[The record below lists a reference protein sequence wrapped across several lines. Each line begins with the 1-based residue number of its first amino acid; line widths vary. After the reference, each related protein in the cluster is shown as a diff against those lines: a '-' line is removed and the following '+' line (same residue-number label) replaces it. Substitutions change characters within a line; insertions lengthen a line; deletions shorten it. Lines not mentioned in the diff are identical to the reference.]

1 MQAGY
6 PVTSRLGRQCADT
19 AQTLWRNQGSASPPF
34 PAGPIGVKVCAPIDP
49 WKFPT
54 VRLWQRLFLALAALS
69 GLALLGFVA
78 WQQQN
83 FRRAFLG
90 YLDEVALQRLEPARL
105 RLESAYAEHGSW
117 DFLRGDPTAL
127 GELIEPG
134 PGAMRG
140 MRESGFHSPEGTLRE
155 PPDERTPP
163 GPPPPREQPADPPDG
178 GPPPG
183 RAERDPELRE
193 HDSRRGPPR
202 MHGPPDLMPRLL
214 LVDVDGVPVAGHHA
228 IPADSLTLP
237 LQLDGKPIGALR
249 LARQAQINAA
259 VDLAFSS
266 TQRRDALVIGV
277 AILLG
282 ALALA
287 FALARWLLAP
297 VRALTSVT
305 QALAAGDFGQRVVTA
320 RTDEL
325 GALAQDFNRLAATLE
340 RHRDARQRW
349 GADIAHELR
358 TPLSVLRGEI
368 QALQDGVRT
377 PSATA
382 LDSLQAEC
390 ARLGNLIE
398 DLYQLSLADAG
409 ALDYHFEPL
418 DLDDLARD
426 ALAQQR
432 HACASAGLALDESLA
447 PLPPVRGDV
456 RRLTQLIDNLLANAR
471 RYTDAPGRIR
481 VEVAEGAR
489 HAQLIVEDSAPGVPR
504 ASLPRLFE
512 RLYRV
517 ESSRAR
523 SAGGAGLGLSICRA
537 IVDAH
542 GGTIE
547 AQDSPLGG
555 LRIVVR
561 LPFADAPAT

>member
-1 MQAGY
+1 MALRWLPDE
-6 PVTSRLGRQCADT
+6 PVEILR
-19 AQTLWRNQGSASPPF
+19 
-34 PAGPIGVKVCAPIDP
+34 
-49 WKFPT
+49 
-54 VRLWQRLFLALAALS
+54 VRLWQRLFLAFAALS
-69 GLALLGFVA
+69 GLALFAFVA

-83 FRRAFLG
+83 FRRGFLS
-90 YLDEVALQRLEPARL
+90 YLDEVTLQRLEPART
-105 RLESAYAEHGSW
+105 RLTAAYAEHGNW
-117 DFLRGDPTAL
+117 DFLRSDPASL

-134 PGAMRG
+134 PSAMR
-140 MRESGFHSPEGTLRE
+140 RLRE
-155 PPDERTPP
+155 DVQRQFNSLSPGEHTRPLPGDAASALSE
-163 GPPPPREQPADPPDG
+163 GPPPQPEESRDHDP
-178 GPPPG
+178 
-183 RAERDPELRE
+183 
-193 HDSRRGPPR
+193 RRGPPR
-202 MHGPPDLMPRLL
+202 PHGPPDLLSRLL
-214 LVDVDGVPVAGHHA
+214 LIDVDGTPVAGNHA
-228 IPADSLTLP
+228 IAAAKALALP
-237 LQLDGKPIGALR
+237 LLLDGKPVGALR
-249 LARQAQINAA
+249 LARQSQINAA
-259 VDLAFSS
+259 VDLAFSR
-266 TQRRDALVIGV
+266 TQTGDALIVGV

-297 VRALTSVT
+297 VRALTVAT
-305 QALAAGDFGQRVVTA
+305 QALAAGDFGQRVTTA

-368 QALQDGVRT
+368 QALQDGVRAAT
-377 PSATA
+377 PAA
-382 LDSLQAEC
+382 LDSLHAEC

-418 DLDDLARD
+418 DLDELVRE
-426 ALAQQR
+426 ALAPQQ
-432 HACASAGLALDESLA
+432 HTCAAAGLALDETLA
-447 PLPPVRGDV
+447 PLAPVRGDA

-471 RYTDAPGRIR
+471 RYTDAPGRIH
-481 VEVAEGAR
+481 VELAAVER
-489 HAQLIVEDSAPGVPR
+489 QAQLIIEDSAPGVP
-504 ASLPRLFE
+504 ANALPHLFE

-517 ESSRAR
+517 EGSRAR

-547 AQDSPLGG
+547 AQHSLLGG
-555 LRIVVR
+555 LCIVVS
-561 LPFADAPAT
+561 LPFADGASP

>member
-1 MQAGY
+1 M
-6 PVTSRLGRQCADT
+6 
-19 AQTLWRNQGSASPPF
+19 
-34 PAGPIGVKVCAPIDP
+34 
-49 WKFPT
+49 
-54 VRLWQRLFLALAALS
+54 RLWQRLFLAFAALS
-69 GLALLGFVA
+69 GLALFAFVA

-83 FRRAFLG
+83 FRHGFLS
-90 YLDEVALQRLEPARL
+90 YLDEVTLQRLEPART
-105 RLESAYAEHGSW
+105 RLTAAYAEHGDW
-117 DFLRGDPTAL
+117 DFLRSDPALL

-134 PGAMRG
+134 PGAMRRF
-140 MRESGFHSPEGTLRE
+140 REDAQRAFHPA
-155 PPDERTPP
+155 PPDGHAREFAVPGEESVRQDGQEGPP
-163 GPPPPREQPADPPDG
+163 GPRSTEPDALRDHDPRRSPPHP
-178 GPPPG
+178 
-183 RAERDPELRE
+183 
-193 HDSRRGPPR
+193 
-202 MHGPPDLMPRLL
+202 HGPPDLMSRLL
-214 LVDVDGVPVAGHHA
+214 LTDVDGKPVAGNRTIA
-228 IPADSLTLP
+228 GNALALP
-237 LQLDGKPIGALR
+237 LLFDDKPVGTLR
-249 LARQAQINAA
+249 LARQSQINAA
-259 VDLAFSS
+259 VDLAFSR
-266 TQRRDALVIGV
+266 TQTADALIVGA

-297 VRALTSVT
+297 VRALATAT
-305 QALAAGDFGQRVVTA
+305 QALAAGDFGQRVTTA

-368 QALQDGVRT
+368 QALQDGVRAAT
-377 PSATA
+377 PAA
-382 LDSLQAEC
+382 LDSLHAEC

-409 ALDYHFEPL
+409 ALDYHFEPI
-418 DLDDLARD
+418 DLDELVDE
-426 ALAQQR
+426 ALAQQQR
-432 HACASAGLALDESLA
+432 SCADVGLMLDRALASLPA
-447 PLPPVRGDV
+447 VRGDA

-471 RYTDAPGRIR
+471 RYTDAPGRIHI
-481 VEVAEGAR
+481 ELAAFE
-489 HAQLIVEDSAPGVPR
+489 HQAQLVIEDTAPGVP
-504 ASLPRLFE
+504 AEALPRLFE

-517 ESSRAR
+517 EGSRAR

-547 AQDSPLGG
+547 AHHSLLGG

-561 LPFADAPAT
+561 LPFADGAAT